1 MAIREV
7 DLGKVRGDINDSQA
21 TFTQSETRTN
31 ILSGEKGSVIFGKIK
46 KWFADL
52 GAAAFCSVA
61 NNATTTAANTVL
73 DGRMGKTLQNGI
85 DILNS
90 NLEKLGGLKFD
101 HQFIPSVTDAYDAAN
116 VLTFAGAQLYPGN
129 FTNCAF
135 LAILNSTV
143 TTGSQSVY
151 LIIMGASDAAPV
163 LIKLD
168 SGTETLRPRLTKTS
182 SDRIYPVWTASATI
196 GIHTSLLK
204 LY

>member
-1 MAIREV
+1 MISWA
-7 DLGKVRGDINDSQA
+7 
-21 TFTQSETRTN
+21 ET
-31 ILSGEKGSVIFGKIK
+31 
-46 KWFADL
+46 A
-52 GAAAFCSVA
+52 
-61 NNATTTAANTVL
+61 
-73 DGRMGKTLQNGI
+73 
-85 DILNS
+85 LNS

-182 SDRIYPVWTASATI
+182 SNRIYPVWTASATI